1 MKKLLLLAMV
11 GLFMASCSEDDD
23 SPNNCQQPGSINI
36 EQLNSTSILF
46 SWGIDTET
54 AWEVEY
60 GPVGFAL
67 GTGTVRQTSQ
77 ESFFI
82 EGLEPATEYRI
93 YLRTNCGSDGFS
105 EYISVDVVTAEPTI
119 TCNPPSNLQ
128 LVSLSDTT
136 IELSWDENNETAWE
150 IEYGPTGFALGTGTV
165 ENTSQNSF
173 NIEGLSP
180 STTYEIYVR
189 ANCGSDG
196 FSTYSDALVIT
207 TDG

>member
-1 MKKLLLLAMV
+1 MKKLLYLAMI
-11 GLFMASCSEDDD
+11 GLFMASCSNDDEGN
-23 SPNNCQQPGSINI
+23 SNCQQPGSIII

-54 AWEVEY
+54 AWEIEY
-60 GPVGFAL
+60 GEVDFAL
-67 GTGTVRQTSQ
+67 GTGSISQTSQ

-82 EGLEPATEYRI
+82 EDLQPTTDYRI

-105 EYISVDVVTAEPTI
+105 EYISVDFTTPEIAVA
-119 TCNPPSNLQ
+119 CNAPSNLQ

-136 IELSWDENNETAWE
+136 IELSWDENDETAWE
-150 IEYGPTGFALGTGTV
+150 IEYGPSGFIPGTGTV
-165 ENTSQNSF
+165 IPTSQNSF
-173 NIEGLSP
+173 NIEGLDP
-180 STTYEIYVR
+180 ATTYEIYVR

-196 FSTYSDALVIT
+196 YSEYSSALVIT

>member
-1 MKKLLLLAMV
+1 MV
-11 GLFMASCSEDDD
+11 GVFMLSCKSDDD
-23 SPNNCQQPGSINI
+23 TPNNCQQPGSII
-36 EQLNSTSILF
+36 LEQINSTSILF

-60 GPVGFAL
+60 GLVGFEL

-82 EGLEPATEYRI
+82 EDLEPATDYRI
-93 YLRTNCGSDGFS
+93 FLRTNCGSDGFS
-105 EYISVDVVTAEPTI
+105 EYISVDVTTAEPSV

-165 ENTSQNSF
+165 LSTSQNSIT
-173 NIEGLSP
+173 IEGLDP